1 MSWYGISTAL
11 LSGCLMLAMKI
22 AEKCKKKSQMDGA
35 GTSLSTEDTQTD
47 GVETTQTQAKSAWKV
62 LLLSI
67 LIAAGFGLVNG
78 LGNYFITLGTKP
90 GALGSSVTF
99 PIVNGGTIVFS
110 SLIGLIAFKEKITW
124 KTWIGLAL
132 VVLSTTLFM
141 FAQ

>member
-1 MSWYGISTAL
+1 MQHDFGCIDRRIGTIISRTISYNV
-11 LSGCLMLAMKI
+11 SGLKN
-22 AEKCKKKSQMDGA
+22 
-35 GTSLSTEDTQTD
+35 
-47 GVETTQTQAKSAWKV
+47 AWKV